1 MTRQKSRS
9 ATRQGRQSPLPAE
22 PELSPADDT
31 TPTIPPAVAA
41 IPVVGIGAS
50 AGGLDAFLR
59 LLHHLPPNTGLAY
72 VFVQH
77 LHPTHES
84 LLPEL
89 LGRASAI
96 PVVQAVDDMRLDA
109 DHAYVIPPNA
119 TLTVTDGHLQLV
131 ARKKGPGPHLPVDA
145 FLCSLAD
152 VHGSS
157 AVGVI
162 LSGAGSDGAK
172 GIQAIKEA
180 GGITIAQESASAHT
194 PSMPQS
200 AIDTG
205 AVDFI
210 LTPEEIAE
218 QLSRLGAHLARHPRD
233 AMPTS
238 DGDDAELRKILALL
252 HKRTGVDFR
261 HYRRGTLHR
270 RVLRRMLAHRQ
281 DTHRDYLA
289 HVRLNPAE
297 LDVLYEDL
305 LIGVTRFFRDPE
317 VSEKL
322 QTAAFADMMA
332 AHGAGTPVRM
342 WVAGCAGGEEA
353 YSLAI
358 ALLEFLGDAAGDV
371 SIQIFGTDLSEASIA
386 RARAGVYSE
395 RITDDVSPERL
406 RRFFVAEKDGYRI
419 SKAVRD
425 LCVFSRQNV
434 VRDPPFSHLDLVSCR
449 NVLIYLE
456 PELQRR
462 VFPVFHYALEPH
474 GLLVLGSAE
483 SVGYQ
488 SEYFEPLAKR
498 QGIYRRRA
506 AATHTLDVDLASPPT
521 LARNG
526 AGRRGTPPPRG
537 LAVAPSADEITS
549 AADHLVLARFTPPGV
564 VINEYM

>member
-1 MTRQKSRS
+1 MSRQKSGAGTERGQPS
-9 ATRQGRQSPLPAE
+9 SL
-22 PELSPADDT
+22 ADDSALA
-31 TPTIPPAVAA
+31 TPPVETSNENASLDVGLAVGAAALVSPRVALIP
-41 IPVVGIGAS
+41 IVGIGAS

-59 LLHHLPPNTGLAY
+59 LLHHLPPKTGLAY

-89 LGRASAI
+89 LGRASPI
-96 PVVQAVDDMRLDA
+96 PVVEAMDSMRLDA
-109 DHAYVIPPNA
+109 DHAYVIPPNT

-157 AVGVI
+157 AIGVI

-172 GIQAIKEA
+172 GIEAIKEA

-218 QLSRLGAHLARHPRD
+218 QLARLGAHLARHPGGAIPARD
-233 AMPTS
+233 S
-238 DGDDAELRKILALL
+238 DDDELRKILALL

-261 HYRRGTLHR
+261 QYRRGTLHR

-281 DTHRDYLA
+281 DTRRDYLA
-289 HVRLNPAE
+289 HVRLNPSE

-317 VSEKL
+317 VFEKL
-322 QTAAFADMMA
+322 QTAAFAEMME
-332 AHGAGTPVRM
+332 AHATGTPVRM

-358 ALLEFLGDAAGDV
+358 ALLEFLGDSASDV
-371 SIQIFGTDLSEASIA
+371 PIQIFGTDLSEASIA
-386 RARAGVYSE
+386 SARVGLYPES
-395 RITDDVSPERL
+395 ITTDV
-406 RRFFVAEKDGYRI
+406 
-419 SKAVRD
+419 
-425 LCVFSRQNV
+425 
-434 VRDPPFSHLDLVSCR
+434 
-449 NVLIYLE
+449 
-456 PELQRR
+456 
-462 VFPVFHYALEPH
+462 
-474 GLLVLGSAE
+474 
-483 SVGYQ
+483 
-488 SEYFEPLAKR
+488 
-498 QGIYRRRA
+498 
-506 AATHTLDVDLASPPT
+506 
-521 LARNG
+521 
-526 AGRRGTPPPRG
+526 
-537 LAVAPSADEITS
+537 
-549 AADHLVLARFTPPGV
+549 
-564 VINEYM
+564 